1 MLDDDENAD
10 APVEPLNYSF
20 NNVLFST
27 APWHN
32 FHI

>member
-10 APVEPLNYSF
+10 APVETLNYSF
-20 NNVLFST
+20 NNFLFST
-27 APWHN
+27 ASWHN